1 MFVKCSGYIA
11 NINLYL
17 EHFSNTS
24 SSMSTPVLKI
34 KLDTIDINILC
45 QKQNSE
51 TIEDK
56 LMCLQGIKSYE
67 IKKA

>member
-11 NINLYL
+11 NINLYP
-17 EHFSNTS
+17 EHSSNTS
-24 SSMSTPVLKI
+24 SSMPTLVLKT

>member
-24 SSMSTPVLKI
+24 SSMSTLVLKT

>member
-24 SSMSTPVLKI
+24 SSMSTSVLKT

-56 LMCLQGIKSYE
+56 LMCLQGIKSYK

>member
-1 MFVKCSGYIA
+1 
-11 NINLYL
+11 
-17 EHFSNTS
+17 
-24 SSMSTPVLKI
+24 MSTLVLKT